1 MKMDEYQERAG
12 RTNIYPDTSDG
23 LHALVMGL
31 CSESGEVADKIKKA
45 IRDEHGS
52 ISSDREWAIV
62 SEIGDVLWY
71 VSQLASV
78 LGVGLDFVAR
88 NNLNKLAD
96 RAGRG
101 KIGGSG
107 DER

>member
-1 MKMDEYQERAG
+1 
-12 RTNIYPDTSDG
+12 
-23 LHALVMGL
+23 MGL